1 MNIFLIHVKIWY
13 NLKII
18 LKINLKMLIL
28 IAKIQKKICK
38 PQKKN
43 HYIKKWFKIR
53 IIHYK
58 MLTNILKIN
67 KFKVIKTILKKT
79 INMNITII
87 LIDIKLQ

>member
-13 NLKII
+13 NQKII
-18 LKINLKMLIL
+18 LKINWKMLIL
-28 IAKIQKKICK
+28 IAKIQKKFCK

-43 HYIKKWFKIR
+43 DYIKKWFKIR

-58 MLTNILKIN
+58 MLTNILNIN

-79 INMNITII
+79 ISMNITII